1 MTKKA
6 RMPATPERATR
17 REFTEEFRR
26 EAVQMM
32 LDGHTASSVA
42 ERLGLSGTNL
52 LYRWKREQLERTG
65 PVATS
70 LEARVRELELE
81 LHRVERERDILK
93 KALAIFGRQE
103 CRTFT
108 QPSTHWCRRRCG
120 PRPWCATF

>member
-6 RMPATPERATR
+6 RMRATPERATR

-32 LDGHTASSVA
+32 LDGHSASSVA

-70 LEARVRELELE
+70 LEARVRELEIQ

-93 KALAIFGRQE
+93 KALAIFGRTE
-103 CRTFT
+103 
-108 QPSTHWCRRRCG
+108 
-120 PRPWCATF
+120 